1 MSCTNILDLPEE
13 CLSHILSLTSPADIV
28 RSSAVSKLLLSASDS
43 DFAWEKFMPSDT
55 DRFVSQQSS
64 TPFDQQKFASKRYL
78 YFRLCSSPILLDHS
92 YSKNGTKSYML
103 GARALKIAWEGT
115 PQRCNWK
122 YVPESRFLE
131 IVEPQTDYDV
141 CCLEIKGRIHTKLL
155 SPDTTYGVYFV
166 YKTDNEH
173 AYRFEHVPFIVSLT
187 EVDEEDLSK
196 NDYFRM
202 LSVKKFY
209 LKTSSGLHRKWEE
222 LPDEREDG
230 WMEIEMGM
238 YKVGSLVKGTDQRVI
253 LELTLKEVQCIGWK
267 SGLIVQGIE
276 LLSLLD

>member
-1 MSCTNILDLPEE
+1 MEMHYYQFNC
-13 CLSHILSLTSPADIV
+13 
-28 RSSAVSKLLLSASDS
+28 
-43 DFAWEKFMPSDT
+43 
-55 DRFVSQQSS
+55 
-64 TPFDQQKFASKRYL
+64 
-78 YFRLCSSPILLDHS
+78 
-92 YSKNGTKSYML
+92 
-103 GARALKIAWEGT
+103 
-115 PQRCNWK
+115 
-122 YVPESRFLE
+122 RFLE

-276 LLSLLD
+276 LLSLLDWLLKS